1 MKEITS
7 IFVKVIPENNVPGS
21 VSLGH
26 LDKLE
31 ILFPDLMQIGR
42 NGKELVLLNAQ
53 DGDDRIKNIL
63 NELVR
68 FDLDVWSR
76 DSAKT
81 GIGISKQRLYE
92 EVELDRADYF
102 HYCNAGGVYL
112 GEVDYP
118 LSCDSK
124 GVPALAGK
132 PRQKTRLFGSP
143 EPVHPS
149 FFVVRGDAKEKLENA
164 GFKGLRLYPVVFNRA
179 RSLAPEDQ
187 LWAVWSDL
195 VLPPMKNLFRNDKGE
210 MGFAENMPDTS
221 IGISPVGGFLSPAEL
236 HYRREDLERFGVF
249 DVAMIREPLKVH
261 GTLSPRP
268 IFSQRFRRFVI
279 EELGVPFKGIPVRI
293 DDDDLIPWE
302 GPYPTNWAHL
312 NRRPEWLE
320 KLQEEVSKRG
330 AN

>member
-1 MKEITS
+1 MSTKETIS
-7 IFVKVIPENNVPGS
+7 IFIQPIDDDGCS
-21 VSLGH
+21 RMRI
-26 LDKLE
+26 LE
-31 ILFPDLMQIGR
+31 IAKLFPEFSRIGKCGIEIALLR
-42 NGKELVLLNAQ
+42 ANGEDERVASLITQARQVGYNIFEEESSASGLSIVLKRTYGERECSACSY
-53 DGDDRIKNIL
+53 
-63 NELVR
+63 
-68 FDLDVWSR
+68 LD
-76 DSAKT
+76 
-81 GIGISKQRLYE
+81 YCY
-92 EVELDRADYF
+92 AD
-102 HYCNAGGVYL
+102 GVYL

-118 LSCDSK
+118 LSCDPK

-132 PRQKTRLFGSP
+132 PRQKARLFGSP

-149 FFVVRGDAKEKLENA
+149 FFVVRGEAKEKLKNA

-195 VLPPMKNLFRNDKGE
+195 VLPPMKNLFRNDTGE

-221 IGISPVGGFLSPAEL
+221 VGISPVCGFLSPAEL
-236 HYRREDLERFGVF
+236 HYRREDLERFGGF

-268 IFSQRFRRFVI
+268 VFSQRFRRFVI

-293 DDDDLIPWE
+293 DDDDIIPWE
-302 GPYPTNWAHL
+302 GPYPSKWAHL

-320 KLQEEVSKRG
+320 KLQEEASRRG
-330 AN
+330 AK